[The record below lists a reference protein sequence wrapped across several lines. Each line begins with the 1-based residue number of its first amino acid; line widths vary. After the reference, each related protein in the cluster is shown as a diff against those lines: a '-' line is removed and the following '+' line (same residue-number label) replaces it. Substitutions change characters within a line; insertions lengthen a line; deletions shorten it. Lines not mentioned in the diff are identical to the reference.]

1 MFFIQGRMPC
11 GSVVTQ
17 VKLRHALIGQQT
29 LRGAL
34 QHTPPLVQD
43 RGPWDYSLL
52 ECVEKG
58 KN

>member
-1 MFFIQGRMPC
+1 MPC